1 VAALSRTFATPL
13 AVALGAGLAAVAWPA
28 AAAGRT
34 QAFTL
39 PQQPYADS
47 QARQYKVHV
56 PTHLSGP
63 APMVLALHGCRQTHD
78 DVLADWGL
86 VAAAERHGFILV
98 APFVTRYT
106 EQRNPNCW
114 GFWLDAHRHQGRG
127 EAEDLHQ
134 IALAVEARF
143 PVDPQR
149 RYVTGLSSGGAM
161 AVVLAAT
168 HNEYFA
174 AVASAAGL
182 PYGEDA
188 AAVSLTGNCPGS
200 ASFHTVARA
209 VTDAQRERDDAYPIP
224 LMVLQNQRDCTV
236 LPAAATRLR
245 DVQLKLVGP
254 AAPDTPAEA
263 QATQG
268 DCAPVFGEGHG
279 CQHTRYTVDGRAGSR
294 SMVETVFYSGP
305 LATPDPGDQDH
316 GHYWIGGAD
325 GRDGPYAVQ
334 RGPVYPEIVLD
345 FFARHP
351 ALARPAPAPLSC
363 ATARGAPGAHLA
375 AGRAAASGWLG
386 SSAVSN
392 GDGADIGFA
401 WDFFMTR
408 VTLHEGHAGKW
419 FLRRPGACPPG

>member
-1 VAALSRTFATPL
+1 MAALSGRLRRAQRAASRL
-13 AVALGAGLAAVAWPA
+13 LLGIALGGSA
-28 AAAGRT
+28 AATHAAGST
-34 QAFTL
+34 QVFTL

-56 PTHLSGP
+56 PAGLTGP
-63 APMVLALHGCRQTHD
+63 APLVMALHGCRQTHD
-78 DVLADWGL
+78 DVLRDWGL

-143 PVDPQR
+143 AIDPAR

-188 AAVSLTGNCPGS
+188 AAVSLTGRCPGR
-200 ASFHTVARA
+200 ASFHAVARA
-209 VTDAQRERDDAYPIP
+209 VADVQRERDDAYPIP

-236 LPAAATRLR
+236 LAEAGARLR
-245 DVQLKLVGP
+245 DVQLTLAGTPSP
-254 AAPDTPAEA
+254 ATATP
-263 QATQG
+263 
-268 DCAPVFGEGHG
+268 CAPVFGEGYA
-279 CQHTRYTVDGRAGSR
+279 CQHTRHAANPAAGGRSV
-294 SMVETVFYSGP
+294 VETVFYSGP
-305 LATPDPGDQDH
+305 LATPNADDADH
-316 GHYWIGGAD
+316 GHYWVGGAD
-325 GRDGPYAVQ
+325 GRDGPYALR
-334 RGPVYPEIVLD
+334 RGPSYPDIVWS

-351 ALARPAPAPLSC
+351 ANARPAPLPLRC
-363 ATARGAPGAHLA
+363 TALRAAPGAHVA
-375 AGRAAASGWLG
+375 AGRAAATGWLG

-392 GDGADIGFA
+392 GDGASIGFT
-401 WDFFMTR
+401 WDFAITR
-408 VTLHEGHAGKW
+408 VTLHEGRAGKW
-419 FLRRPGACPPG
+419 FTTRPAACPAL